1 MSAEEQEETQEHKEP
16 SLGPACLVLAI
27 LALALFCAFCGFGS
41 WIMFSDQYPLAKKG
55 VEQQLIPWVKQSQLE
70 PVDKNSI
77 VAQLEELLP
86 VLEERTISKEQLL
99 RLRNCLQDNPVLL
112 WGGVQSII
120 QQADASDLTET
131 ERDALERLTQRLMRM
146 ATDRELS
153 RNDIEFTLQPCA
165 KVREDQLGL
174 EVVTDL
180 NGDQIREFMKRAEQL
195 VRHSDVPN
203 QPYEKTPAEAFEMLI
218 NASLEINPPGQ

>member
-1 MSAEEQEETQEHKEP
+1 MSGEEQEETQEHKEP
-16 SLGPACLVLAI
+16 SLGPACLVLVI
-27 LALALFCAFCGFGS
+27 LALALFFAFCGFGS
-41 WIMFSDQYPLAKKG
+41 WIVFSDQYPLAKKG

-70 PVDKNSI
+70 PVDKDSI
-77 VAQLEELLP
+77 VAQLEDLLP

-112 WGGVQSII
+112 WGGVQSIM
-120 QQADASDLTET
+120 QQADDSDLTET

-180 NGDQIREFMKRAEQL
+180 NGDQIREFMTRAEQL
-195 VRHSDVPN
+195 VRHSNVPN

-218 NASLEINPPGQ
+218 NASLEINPPGR